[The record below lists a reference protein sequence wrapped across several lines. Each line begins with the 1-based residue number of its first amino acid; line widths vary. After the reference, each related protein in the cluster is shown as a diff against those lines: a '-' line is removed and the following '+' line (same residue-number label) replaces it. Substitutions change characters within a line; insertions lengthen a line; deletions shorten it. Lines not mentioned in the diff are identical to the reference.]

1 MNEKG
6 REDQRKFRE
15 VDQEENYFD
24 CDDDEEEEDEDETVM
39 ERQQAPETEM
49 HKAPRMFS
57 LSQTQH
63 VRLEIDK
70 STISEKPSDGACM

>member
-15 VDQEENYFD
+15 VDQEESYFD
-24 CDDDEEEEDEDETVM
+24 CDDDDDDDETVM
-39 ERQQAPETEM
+39 ERQQKPETEM

-63 VRLEIDK
+63 ARLEVDESKIY
-70 STISEKPSDGACM
+70 EKPSDGECI

>member
-15 VDQEENYFD
+15 VDQEESYFD
-24 CDDDEEEEDEDETVM
+24 CDEDEDETVM
-39 ERQQAPETEM
+39 ERQQEPETEM
-49 HKAPRMFS
+49 HQAPRMFS

-63 VRLEIDK
+63 VRLENDESK
-70 STISEKPSDGACM
+70 ISEKPSDGACI

>member
-15 VDQEENYFD
+15 VDQEESYFD
-24 CDDDEEEEDEDETVM
+24 CDDDEDEDETVM

-63 VRLEIDK
+63 VRLEIDGSK
-70 STISEKPSDGACM
+70 ISEKPSDGACI